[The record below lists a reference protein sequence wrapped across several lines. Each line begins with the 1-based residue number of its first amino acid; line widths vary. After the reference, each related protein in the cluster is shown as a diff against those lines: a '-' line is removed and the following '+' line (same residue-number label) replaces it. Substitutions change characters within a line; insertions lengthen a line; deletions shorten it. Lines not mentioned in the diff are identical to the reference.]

1 MSAQAPRREAVVP
14 ARRSEAR
21 LVQAR
26 RRGRWARVE
35 PVVIG
40 AASVVVALAVWQWV
54 ALARLVPELFLPGPL
69 DIAQALAAYATSRDF
84 GIDMATSAQEL
95 AVGYGL
101 AIFVGLPVGLLMGWY
116 RRLHY
121 VLDPFISFMY
131 STPRIALLPLLII
144 WLGIGVW
151 SKVAVVFLGAFFP
164 IAINTLTGVRSL
176 DAALVRAARSFGA
189 SDPQIFRTLALPG
202 SVPFILTG
210 LRLGVG
216 HALVGVVVGELV
228 AAQHGVG
235 LVMAE
240 AGATFQTSKVFAAL
254 IIVSVSGVILQVTLQ
269 RLEARFDAWRPR

>member
-144 WLGIGVW
+144 WLGIGIW

-240 AGATFQTSKVFAAL
+240 AGATFQTSRVFAAL

>member
-69 DIAQALAAYATSRDF
+69 DIAQALAAYATSPDF

-144 WLGIGVW
+144 WLGIGIW

>member
-21 LVQAR
+21 LVPAR

-144 WLGIGVW
+144 WLGIGIW